1 MLSTS
6 FLQINYKFMRYLF
19 ILLSLLSIHLSAQKA
34 KHNVK
39 PKLVVGVVL
48 DQMRPDYL
56 IRFNKKFS
64 QKGFNRL
71 LKNGNECVNAFI
83 NYLPSYTGPG
93 HTCIYTGSV
102 PSLHGIASNDWFDRN
117 TGKSVYCTQDND
129 AKNVGGTL
137 KSGKM
142 SPKNLWATTITDE
155 LRLASNFKSKVI
167 AISVKDRASILPG
180 GHTANAS
187 YWMDD
192 SNGVFMTSDFYMK
205 SLPSWVSDFNTINYA
220 SKLMNQNWNPLLPI
234 NNYIESTSD
243 DNKYEG
249 KFAGEYAPTFPH
261 NTSNLKLSD
270 IKKTPFGNEI
280 LTLFAKEVL
289 KNEKLGQ
296 GDETDFLAISYSS
309 TDYVGHQFGPNSIE
323 IEDTYLR
330 MDQEIEKLLSF
341 LDAQVGEGN
350 YTLFLTADHA
360 VAHNPQFLM
369 DNKIPAGYFFGK
381 VLKDT
386 LNKFLLTKFQH
397 PKMVNEIGE
406 NFIWLN
412 DSLLKNSTYKKEEI
426 IAEILNFCN
435 QKEEIQF
442 AVDMNN
448 IDKAMLPSIIKEMA
462 INGFVAKRSGD
473 ILLLLNPAWLDAYA
487 KTGTT
492 HGTWNPYDTHIP
504 LIWFGAG
511 IQKGK
516 TMQQVYMTDIAATL
530 ATLLHIQM
538 PNACIGKTIE
548 EVLK

>member
-6 FLQINYKFMRYLF
+6 FLQINYKSMRYLF
-19 ILLSLLSIHLSAQKA
+19 ILLTLLSINSSAQKA
-34 KHNVK
+34 KNSTK
-39 PKLVVGVVL
+39 PKLVVGIVL

-56 IRFNKKFS
+56 VRFNKKFS
-64 QKGFNRL
+64 KKGFNRL
-71 LKNGNECVNAFI
+71 LNNGNECINAFI

-117 TGKSVYCTQDND
+117 TGKSVYCTQDNE

-137 KSGKM
+137 KAGKM

-205 SLPSWVSDFNTINYA
+205 TLPTWVSNFNEQKIA
-220 SKLMNQNWNPLLPI
+220 SKLMNQNWNTILPI
-234 NNYIESTSD
+234 ENYSESTSD

-249 KFAGEYAPTFPH
+249 KFAGENATTFPH
-261 NTSNLKLSD
+261 ETAKLKISD

-280 LTLFAKEVL
+280 LTQFAKEVL
-289 KNEKLGQ
+289 INEKLGQ
-296 GDETDFLAISYSS
+296 GNETDFLAISYSS

-323 IEDTYLR
+323 IEDTYIR
-330 MDQEIEKLLSF
+330 MDQEIEKLLAY

-360 VAHNPQFLM
+360 VAHNPQFLI
-369 DNKIPAGYFFGK
+369 DNKIPAGYFLGNVF
-381 VLKDT
+381 KDT
-386 LNKFLLTKFQH
+386 LNKYLNTKFQN
-397 PKMVNEIGE
+397 PKIINEIGE

-412 DSLLKNSTYKKEEI
+412 DSLLKNSMLKKDEI
-426 IAEILNFCN
+426 ITEIISFCK

-442 AVDMNN
+442 AIDMNN
-448 IDKAMLPSIIKEMA
+448 MDKSMVPSTIKEMA
-462 INGFVAKRSGD
+462 INGYVAKRSGD

-511 IQKGK
+511 IKKGK
-516 TMQQVYMTDIAATL
+516 TVQQVYMTDIAATL
-530 ATLLHIQM
+530 ATLLRIQM
-538 PNACIGKTIE
+538 PNACIGQTIE